1 MTSPDT
7 ISYSLLLQR
16 AWPIILANAAV
27 PLLGLADTAIIGN
40 VGSLADLGAIA
51 FGSLIFSFVYWSFG
65 FLRMGTTGFTA
76 QAAGAG
82 DEQEIRAALGR
93 ALLMA
98 GALGVLLIALQW
110 PIASIAFSLLDGSE
124 AVEAVARDYVLT
136 RIWGAPATLAG
147 FACMGLLIGLG
158 YSRQVLILQLFLNGL
173 NIGLDIV
180 FAGVLGLGAV
190 GIALGTVIAEWATL
204 VFAAWLLRRD
214 LLRRDSSRPF
224 WPRQRILSRAALR
237 QTAAANLDIMVRT
250 LLLVFS
256 FAFFVNQSAGF
267 GDVLLA
273 ANHILLQLISFSAFF
288 LDGYAFV
295 AESLVGTA
303 KGARQLARFDVA
315 VRRSTLLA
323 LGSAIL
329 LAAALLWLGDVA
341 VALLTDLPAVRGASL
356 DLRWL
361 AALYVLCS
369 FAAFQLDGIF
379 IGVSYTR
386 AMRNAAFLSLG
397 CFLLAWWLLIERLGI
412 VGLWLAMI
420 IYVLARALALLLYY
434 PALRRSIA
442 DG

>member
-1 MTSPDT
+1 MSNPET
-7 ISYSLLLQR
+7 ISYGLLLRR

-27 PLLGLADTAIIGN
+27 PLLGLADTAVIGN
-40 VGSLADLGAIA
+40 VGSVSDLGAIA

-82 DEQEIRAALGR
+82 DEQEVRAALGR

-98 GALGVLLIALQW
+98 GVLGLLLIALQW
-110 PIASIAFSLLDGSE
+110 PIGAAAFALLDGSA
-124 AVEAVARDYVLT
+124 AVEAVARDYFQI

-147 FACMGLLIGLG
+147 FACMGLLVGLG
-158 YSRQVLILQLFLNGL
+158 YSRQVLALQVFLNGL
-173 NIGLDIV
+173 NIGLDV
-180 FAGVLGLGAV
+180 LFAGFLGLGAV
-190 GIALGTVIAEWATL
+190 GIALGTVIAEWSTL
-204 VFAAWLLRRD
+204 LFAAWLLRRD
-214 LLRRDSSRPF
+214 LLRRDASRPF
-224 WPRQRILSRAALR
+224 WPWQRIISRAALR
-237 QTAAANLDIMVRT
+237 QTAAANLDIMIRT

-256 FAFFVNQSAGF
+256 FAFFTNQSAGY

-295 AESLVGTA
+295 VESLVGSA
-303 KGARQLARFDVA
+303 KGARQLPRFDTA
-315 VRRSTLLA
+315 VRKSTLLA
-323 LGSAIL
+323 LLSAML
-329 LAAALLWLGDVA
+329 LAATVFWLGGTA
-341 VALLTDLPAVRGASL
+341 VALLTDLPAVRSAAL

-361 AALYVLCS
+361 AALYVLVS

-397 CFLLAWWLLIERLGI
+397 CFLLAWWLLSDALGV

-420 IYVLARALALLLYY
+420 GFVIARAVALLLYY
-434 PALRRSIA
+434 PGLRRSIA
-442 DG
+442 P